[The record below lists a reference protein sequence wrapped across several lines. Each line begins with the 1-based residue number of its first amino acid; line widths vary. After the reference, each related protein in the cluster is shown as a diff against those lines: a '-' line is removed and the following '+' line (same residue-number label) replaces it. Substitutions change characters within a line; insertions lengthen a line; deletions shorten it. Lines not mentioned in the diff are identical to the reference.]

1 MRLEELKKGGIDQRG
16 RQILDILWSTNDYV
30 IFRHSSGISPHFS
43 DDKEVARTQR
53 AAYASIGPQLSKV
66 NALRSA
72 TVLQAESIDREIAR
86 GIYQCL
92 EGNLKSAGHTLDGVG
107 VRLQNL
113 INIQGRLQYQISCL
127 LTVILVAILFVLIRK
142 FSGDRGD
149 EALSSVRLASV
160 ALCGAVG
167 GFLSISVGLRKLTI
181 DPDANRLINALAGA
195 SRIVIAMI
203 GSIFVY
209 FMIVSKLA
217 LTSLNLLDTDAGIFA
232 IAMAAG
238 FSEKLV
244 PDILRRL
251 SIHGDDE
258 KARDEDSK
266 SDR

>member
-1 MRLEELKKGGIDQRG
+1 MRLEELKKGGVDQRG

-92 EGNLKSAGHTLDGVG
+92 EGDLNSAGHTLDGVV

-149 EALSSVRLASV
+149 E
-160 ALCGAVG
+160 
-167 GFLSISVGLRKLTI
+167 
-181 DPDANRLINALAGA
+181 
-195 SRIVIAMI
+195 
-203 GSIFVY
+203 
-209 FMIVSKLA
+209 
-217 LTSLNLLDTDAGIFA
+217 
-232 IAMAAG
+232 
-238 FSEKLV
+238 E
-244 PDILRRL
+244 
-251 SIHGDDE
+251 
-258 KARDEDSK
+258 
-266 SDR
+266 